1 MSTEPKRPTG
11 RLELNKRKTKMEN
24 YTYYTN
30 INAVFDSAEQELPT
44 VKAEFMYM
52 HTVDGRDFFKNK
64 ITRSYESVTSV
75 GDAVGQPMVAR
86 S

>member
-1 MSTEPKRPTG
+1 
-11 RLELNKRKTKMEN
+11 MEN

-30 INAVFDSAEQELPT
+30 INAVFYSAEQELPA
-44 VKAEFMYM
+44 VKADFMYM
-52 HTVDGRDFFKNK
+52 HTADGRDYFKNK

-75 GDAVGQPMVAR
+75 GDAVGQPMEVQ

>member
-1 MSTEPKRPTG
+1 
-11 RLELNKRKTKMEN
+11 MEN

-30 INAVFDSAEQELPT
+30 INAVFDSAEQYLPT

-52 HTVDGRDFFKNK
+52 HTADGRDYFKNK
-64 ITRSYESVTSV
+64 ITRTYESVTSV
-75 GDAVGQPMVAR
+75 GDAVGQPMEVR

>member
-1 MSTEPKRPTG
+1 
-11 RLELNKRKTKMEN
+11 MEN

-75 GDAVGQPMVAR
+75 GDAIGQPMVAR

>member
-1 MSTEPKRPTG
+1 
-11 RLELNKRKTKMEN
+11 MEN

-30 INAVFDSAEQELPT
+30 INSVFDSAEQYLPT

-52 HTVDGRDFFKNK
+52 HTADGRDYFKNK
-64 ITRSYESVTSV
+64 ITRTYESVTSV
-75 GDAVGQPMVAR
+75 GDAVGQPMEVR

>member
-1 MSTEPKRPTG
+1 
-11 RLELNKRKTKMEN
+11 MEN

-44 VKAEFMYM
+44 VKADFMYM
-52 HTVDGRDFFKNK
+52 HTADGRDYFKNK

-75 GDAVGQPMVAR
+75 GDAVGQPVEVQ

>member
-1 MSTEPKRPTG
+1 
-11 RLELNKRKTKMEN
+11 MEN
-24 YTYYTN
+24 YTYCTN

-75 GDAVGQPMVAR
+75 GDAVGQPMEVQ

>member
-1 MSTEPKRPTG
+1 
-11 RLELNKRKTKMEN
+11 MEN

-44 VKAEFMYM
+44 VKADFMYM
-52 HTVDGRDFFKNK
+52 HTADGRDYFKNK

-75 GDAVGQPMVAR
+75 GDAVGQPMEVQ